1 MIGKLCYRRLGKDRK
16 YAPIWAGSKLSIL
29 VETDY
34 WILNNEFN
42 NQKVIIRDYAETS
55 KIEHLEFIKSISS
68 EKGRGFIDIPVEF
81 NILSNR
87 KLGRSDVKIGLDYEP
102 ALGLIIGDFLD
113 YFQPIRDI
121 ELKNIES
128 LKWSLGYRVTNIV
141 FSAADMEYIFNR
153 FQIYSACINLLTKL

>member
-1 MIGKLCYRRLGKDRK
+1 MIGKLCYRRLEKDRK
-16 YAPIWAGSKLSIL
+16 YTPIWAGSKLSIL

-42 NQKVIIRDYAETS
+42 NQKVIRNYSEISR
-55 KIEHLEFIKSISS
+55 IEQLEFIKSISS

-128 LKWSLGYRVTNIV
+128 LKWSLGYRATNIV
-141 FSAADMEYIFNR
+141 LSADMEYIFNR

>member
-1 MIGKLCYRRLGKDRK
+1 MIGKLCYRILDKNKR
-16 YAPIWAGSKLSIL
+16 YTPIWAGSNLSIL

-42 NQKVIIRDYAETS
+42 NQKVIRNYAETS

-141 FSAADMEYIFNR
+141 LSAADMEYIFNR